1 MPRQT
6 IATIFAVVA
15 FVFIA
20 PVAGAQDVAQAADP
34 YANETTEQ
42 RDARMAWF
50 REAKFGMFIHWGV
63 YSVPAGTHNGEKIP
77 RHGEWIMHRGK
88 IPMAEYQT
96 YAKDFNPVKYDP
108 DQWVRLAKE
117 AGMKYLVI
125 TSKHHDGFA
134 LFDSKVSKWDVV
146 DATPYGKDLIAPLA
160 KACQKHGLRLGL
172 YYSQAQDWNQGGSVA
187 KGAWDPAQNHDMD
200 DYIRNIAVPQ
210 VKEILSNY
218 GPISVL
224 WWDTPIRMNEDRSS
238 RLLAQLKLQPG
249 IIHNNRLFHDKSGGD
264 IKTPEQHIPGTGLPG
279 DWESCMT
286 MNGTWGYKSY
296 DNKWKSSKTLIHN
309 LVDIASKG
317 GNYLLNVGPTAEGL
331 IPAPSIE
338 RLKDIGDW
346 MTVNSQSIYGT
357 TSSPCNRP
365 AWGRITAK
373 ESDEATTLYLNV
385 FDWPKDGSLF
395 LPVTNKVNACYLLAD
410 RSRIFQTQSDSLGT
424 TVMVSGSAPDSISS
438 VVVIELNGRPKV
450 SDADQIIQQADGA
463 IALPASKAIIN
474 NHFGTHAVYDAA
486 KKHIGSWKSS
496 KTTVDWSFRVNTPGT
511 FTISALA
518 ACVEDSSYEVS
529 VADQSIVAEV
539 SATGSYDTFLQFNN
553 GNITIDQAG
562 KYTLSFT
569 PIGNKWKPIN
579 LRSVR
584 LTPIEIK

>member
-1 MPRQT
+1 MNRQN
-6 IATIFAVVA
+6 IATIFVIAA
-15 FVFIA
+15 FFFFA
-20 PVAGAQDVAQAADP
+20 PNLGAQDVMPSADP

-50 REAKFGMFIHWGV
+50 REAKFGLFIHWGV
-63 YSVPAGTHNGEKIP
+63 YSVPAGTHNGEKVP
-77 RHGEWIMHRGK
+77 KHGEWIMHRGK

-108 DQWVRLAKE
+108 DEWVRLAKE
-117 AGMKYLVI
+117 AGMKYIVI

-160 KACQKHGLRLGL
+160 KACQKHGIRLGL

-187 KGAWDPAQNHDMD
+187 KGGWDPAQEHDMD

-224 WWDTPIRMNEDRSS
+224 WWDTPIRMNEDRST

-296 DNKWKSSKTLIHN
+296 DHKWKSSETLIHN

-338 RLKDIGDW
+338 RLKDIGAW
-346 MTVNSQSIYGT
+346 MKINSESIYGT
-357 TSSPCNRP
+357 TASPCNRP
-365 AWGRITAK
+365 AWGRITTK
-373 ESDEATTLYLNV
+373 ERDGATKLYLNV
-385 FDWPKDGSLF
+385 FAWPKDGSLF
-395 LPVTNKVNACYLLAD
+395 LPVVNKVKACHLLAD
-410 RSRIFQTQSDSLGT
+410 TSRVFQTTTDDRGT
-424 TVMVSGSAPDSISS
+424 TVTVSGSAPDNISS
-438 VVVIELNGRPKV
+438 VVVLELNGPSKV
-450 SDADQIIQQADGA
+450 SDADKIVQKADGT
-463 IALPASKAIIN
+463 IVLPAAKAVIN
-474 NHFGTHAVYDAA
+474 NHFGTHAIYDATNDRIEKWTNA
-486 KKHIGSWKSS
+486 R
-496 KTTVDWSFRVNTPGT
+496 TTVDWSFRVKTPGE
-511 FTISALA
+511 FTVSTLMASVEHSSLKVSAA
-518 ACVEDSSYEVS
+518 G
-529 VADQSIVAEV
+529 QSLVAELPG
-539 SATGSYDTFLQFNN
+539 TGGYDTFTQCDISS
-553 GNITIDQAG
+553 ITIEKAG
-562 KYTLSFT
+562 EHTISVT
-569 PIGNKWKPIN
+569 PNKKGWKPIN
-579 LRSVR
+579 LRSVS
-584 LTPIEIK
+584 LTPVEIE